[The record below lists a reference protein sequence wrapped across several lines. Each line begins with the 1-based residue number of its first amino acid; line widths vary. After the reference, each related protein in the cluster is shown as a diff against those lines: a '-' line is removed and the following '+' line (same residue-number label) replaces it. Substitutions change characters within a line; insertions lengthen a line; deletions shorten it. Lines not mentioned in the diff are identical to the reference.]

1 MVYGKFLEKLHRNMQ
16 CFGSMIKIHRVEK
29 VHILEQHNKLCTHT
43 IKSKEI
49 TPEKRSL
56 VKLINLH

>member
-1 MVYGKFLEKLHRNMQ
+1 MQ
-16 CFGSMIKIHRVEK
+16 CFGNIIKIHRGFRK
-29 VHILEQHNKLCTHT
+29 YLHILKQHKLCTHT